1 VAIGPQDQA
10 GADRSRLRAAHAD
23 REQAIEAL
31 KNAFVDGRLTIDEL
45 DAWTG
50 RALTARTYAELTE
63 LTVGIPPAP
72 AVPAVAQ
79 PPAQGRRWPLAK
91 AAAGSSLC
99 LVIVFFCRVLVG
111 HFDPGGLGPNP
122 HHSWAV
128 PFFFLAFAAIVAAL
142 GILAA
147 GVAVSVNQRRS
158 RRRLPPRPGPGA
170 HALDGRHDPVPTD
183 PTRTDPTRT
192 DLRAGK
198 SRQNRRRIPA
208 RARYDAGIT
217 ASPCA

>member
-1 VAIGPQDQA
+1 VVPVTIGPQDQA

-31 KNAFVDGRLTIDEL
+31 KNAFADGRLTIDEL

-50 RALTARTYAELTE
+50 RALTARTYLGRNREPMPWTAAMTRS
-63 LTVGIPPAP
+63 PPT
-72 AVPAVAQ
+72 
-79 PPAQGRRWPLAK
+79 
-91 AAAGSSLC
+91 
-99 LVIVFFCRVLVG
+99 
-111 HFDPGGLGPNP
+111 
-122 HHSWAV
+122 
-128 PFFFLAFAAIVAAL
+128 
-142 GILAA
+142 
-147 GVAVSVNQRRS
+147 
-158 RRRLPPRPGPGA
+158 
-170 HALDGRHDPVPTD
+170 PVPTD

-192 DLRAGK
+192 DLRVGK

>member
-1 VAIGPQDQA
+1 MSRRAS
-10 GADRSRLRAAHAD
+10 DRSRLRAAHAD

-50 RALTARTYAELTE
+50 RALAARTYAELTE

-72 AVPAVAQ
+72 AVPAVART
-79 PPAQGRRWPLAK
+79 PAQARRWPLAK

-99 LVIVFFCRVLVG
+99 LVIFFFCRAAVG

-128 PFFFLAFAAIVAAL
+128 PFFFLGFAAIFAAL

-147 GVAVSVNQRRS
+147 GVVGSVNQRRS
-158 RRRLPPRPGPGA
+158 RRRPPPRPGPDA
-170 HALDGRHDPVPTD
+170 HALDARHDPAL
-183 PTRTDPTRT
+183 TDPTRT

-198 SRQNRRRIPA
+198 SRQDRRRIPA
-208 RARYDAGIT
+208 RARYDAVIT